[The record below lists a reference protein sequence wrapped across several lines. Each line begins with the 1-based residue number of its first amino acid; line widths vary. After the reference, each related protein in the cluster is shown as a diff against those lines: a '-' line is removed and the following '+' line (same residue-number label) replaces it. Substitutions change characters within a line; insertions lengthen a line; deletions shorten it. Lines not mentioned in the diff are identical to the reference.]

1 MKRTLARRR
10 GNIVAMTAV
19 LMMVMI
25 AFVALAVDIGYL
37 YTVRNELQ
45 RSADAAAIAAT
56 WELIDKDG
64 QAGTETAD
72 SLATN
77 ARTKAALFAS
87 LNKVGNQ
94 APGLAGDDVN
104 VGYMSNPSDPNSAM
118 LSTPSGKLPNAVYV
132 RVQRTSAKTARSR
145 CSLLAIG
152 FDQATETAQATAAFR
167 SGLSGFQMPSDGTN
181 LNILPFALDETTW
194 NTLTTTGSDGWT
206 YNKSTKTVTAG
217 GDGIKEVNL
226 FPQGTGSPG
235 NRGTVDI
242 GSANNSTADISRQIR
257 SGITQSDFSSLVAQ
271 NRSLDFGPTGTL
283 TLNGDTGISAG
294 VKDDLASIIGQPR
307 IIPIFRSV
315 SGPGNNAVYTICK
328 WVGVRVMYVKLTG
341 SASQQGRDGPAVQ
354 RGCQGWHLR
363 QRRRQRLCLFACV
376 ARAVTTA
383 IKAARWP
390 PRSD

>member
-10 GNIVAMTAV
+10 GNIVAMTAI

-64 QAGTETAD
+64 KAGTETAD
-72 SLATN
+72 SLATS

-104 VGYMSNPSDPNSAM
+104 VGYMSNPSDPNGAM
-118 LSTPSGKLPNAVYV
+118 LATPTGKLPNAVFV
-132 RVQRTSAKTARSR
+132 RVQRTSAQNGQVPLFFAR
-145 CSLLAIG
+145 AIG

-194 NTLTTTGSDGWT
+194 NALTTAGSDSWT

-257 SGITQSDFSSLVAQ
+257 SGITQADYSALLAQ
-271 NRSLDFGPTGTL
+271 NRSLQFGVSGTL

-294 VKDDLASIIGQPR
+294 VKDDLASVVGQPR

-341 SASQQGRDGPAVQ
+341 SASSKTVTIQPCNV
-354 RGCQGWHLR
+354 
-363 QRRRQRLCLFACV
+363 V
-376 ARAVTTA
+376 AKGG
-383 IKAARWP
+383 IYDNGGG
-390 PRSD
+390 SDYVYSPVWLVR